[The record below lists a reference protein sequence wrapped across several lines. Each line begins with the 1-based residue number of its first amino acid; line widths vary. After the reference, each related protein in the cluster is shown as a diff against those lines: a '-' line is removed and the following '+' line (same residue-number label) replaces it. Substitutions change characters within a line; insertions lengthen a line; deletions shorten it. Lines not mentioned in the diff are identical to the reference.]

1 MLVKE
6 FIQLAREG
14 ELKNISAGSPENLS
28 EVVGY
33 LNLGLIELYKRFP
46 LNVKE
51 HVIEDTTEVLHTLP
65 SDVLQVVEAY
75 GLVEGSSGEDIVT
88 EIAINEGFEDGSIF
102 LPSYN
107 TVQIPYMV
115 EGTVI
120 SLLYHAAPQYVTYTD
135 DGGDITYAPETLR
148 IPLQLVEALL
158 NYVGYR
164 AHGSMNSDINA
175 ETTTHY
181 KRFEVSCSRV
191 EQLGLYVFNGM
202 TTKNRLYDRGFV

>member
-6 FIQLAREG
+6 FIQLARDG
-14 ELKNISAGSPENLS
+14 ELKNINAGSPESLS

-51 HVIEDTTEVLHTLP
+51 HIIEDTTETLHVLP
-65 SDVLQVVEAY
+65 DDVLQVVEVY
-75 GLVEGSSGEDIVT
+75 GLVDSNGEDIVV
-88 EIAINEGFEDGSIF
+88 EVPINEPSENYSIF

-107 TVQIPYMV
+107 TVQIPYMNKGV
-115 EGTVI
+115 VI

-135 DGGDITYAPETLR
+135 NEGEIAYTPEELP

-164 AHGSMNSDINA
+164 AHGSMNSDINT

-181 KRFEVSCSRV
+181 KRFEASCSRIH
-191 EQLGLYVFNGM
+191 QLGLYVFDSIA
-202 TTKNRLYDRGFV
+202 TKNRLYNRGFV

>member
-6 FIQLAREG
+6 LIQLARDG
-14 ELKNISAGSPENLS
+14 ELKNISAGAPENLS

-46 LNVKE
+46 LSVKE
-51 HVIEDTTEVLHTLP
+51 HIIENTTDVLHTLP
-65 SDVLQVVEAY
+65 HDVLQVVEAY
-75 GLVEGSSGEDIVT
+75 GLVSSNSEDIVV
-88 EIAINEGFEDGSIF
+88 EVPINEPSENYSIF

-107 TVQIPYMV
+107 TVQIPYMNNGV
-115 EGTVI
+115 VI
-120 SLLYHAAPQYVTYTD
+120 SLLYHAAPPYITYTD
-135 DGGDITYAPETLR
+135 VAGVITYSTEELP

-158 NYVGYR
+158 NYIGYR

-181 KRFEVSCSRV
+181 KRFEASCNRIQ
-191 EQLGLYVFNGM
+191 QLGLYVFDS
-202 TTKNRLYDRGFV
+202 TAAKNRLYDRGFV